1 MRRYPTNKP
10 NALLKRFAKASP
22 WLSAAVLLAA
32 GLTSGSVPQTAGA
45 APAPSEPFKVAS
57 IHFETNASACDMGA
71 QIKFDT
77 DGITSGSVTDPNGRK
92 IYIFQA
98 KAGMKAVGG
107 QTEGFLENVEPQI
120 PELVE
125 ALGCEPSTEEGVMAL
140 DDLFAAWPAG
150 DYTFDGSAKGTRIS
164 SQAPLTHL
172 IPAGPEVTAPANATV
187 FSPGALVVIDWNPV
201 TAPIL
206 PDLGPVTIVGY
217 HVIVEED
224 TGAEVT
230 PTLEIDI
237 PVNETSLTVP
247 PQFLKPATVYRFEVL
262 STEESGNQTI
272 TEGFFC
278 TSGVA
283 KCEVID

>member
-1 MRRYPTNKP
+1 
-10 NALLKRFAKASP
+10 
-22 WLSAAVLLAA
+22 
-32 GLTSGSVPQTAGA
+32 
-45 APAPSEPFKVAS
+45 
-57 IHFETNASACDMGA
+57 
-71 QIKFDT
+71 
-77 DGITSGSVTDPNGRK
+77 
-92 IYIFQA
+92 
-98 KAGMKAVGG
+98 MKAVGG

-120 PELVE
+120 TELLD
-125 ALGCEPSTEEGVMAL
+125 ALGCEPSDEEGVATL

-150 DYTFDGSAKGTRIS
+150 DYTFDGSAKGGKIS
-164 SQAPLTHL
+164 SQATLTHL

-187 FSPGALVVIDWNPV
+187 FSPGALVVIEWNPV
-201 TAPIL
+201 TDPIL

-237 PVNETSLTVP
+237 PVDETSLTVP

-278 TSGVA
+278 TSGIAV
-283 KCEVID
+283 CEVID

>member
-1 MRRYPTNKP
+1 CC
-10 NALLKRFAKASP
+10 A
-22 WLSAAVLLAA
+22 
-32 GLTSGSVPQTAGA
+32 
-45 APAPSEPFKVAS
+45 
-57 IHFETNASACDMGA
+57 
-71 QIKFDT
+71 
-77 DGITSGSVTDPNGRK
+77 
-92 IYIFQA
+92 
-98 KAGMKAVGG
+98 
-107 QTEGFLENVEPQI
+107 EGPL
-120 PELVE
+120 
-125 ALGCEPSTEEGVMAL
+125 
-140 DDLFAAWPAG
+140 G
-150 DYTFDGSAKGTRIS
+150 DYSCVGRQRATTTT
-164 SQAPLTHL
+164 SQAPLPPPF
-172 IPAGPEVTAPANATV
+172 PAGPEVTAPANATV